1 MTTSNGRKYY
11 SLTRAQMAI
20 YFRRY
25 AGGGSAGD
33 SPGIPGNAYNVW
45 KERDG
50 ILRRT
55 MYQNE
60 QIFFGSGESDGY
72 VVFEPLA
79 HDVDELTVHIDDVVI
94 RFDYKGDPLETSD
107 VEMQF
112 GREVGRIYPDGR
124 RIVVGN

>member
-1 MTTSNGRKYY
+1 
-11 SLTRAQMAI
+11 
-20 YFRRY
+20 
-25 AGGGSAGD
+25 
-33 SPGIPGNAYNVW
+33 
-45 KERDG
+45 
-50 ILRRT
+50 

-60 QIFFGSGESDGY
+60 QIFSAQESDGY

-94 RFDYKGDPLETSD
+94 RFDYKGDPIETSD

-124 RIVVGN
+124 RVAVGD